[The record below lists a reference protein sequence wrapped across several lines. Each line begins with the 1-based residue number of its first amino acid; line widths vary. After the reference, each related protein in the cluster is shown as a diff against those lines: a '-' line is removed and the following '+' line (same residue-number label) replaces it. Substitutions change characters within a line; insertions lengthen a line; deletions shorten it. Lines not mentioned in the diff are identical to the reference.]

1 MNCRVQSQQRGH
13 DIWAIVFLLVVGG
26 GGEGGGGGTD
36 VNGLNWYE
44 DKT

>member
-1 MNCRVQSQQRGH
+1 MTYG
-13 DIWAIVFLLVVGG
+13 LLYFFWWWVGEEK
-26 GGEGGGGGTD
+26 GEGGGGTD